1 MTALAAALS
10 LLLPFS
16 VAADSAPAGQ
26 PRRPKPEELSDIVK
40 ELKDGLQGFR
50 DYKRLEPKP
59 QAMMDRIVFRMRQLH
74 SESLPDDVFDM
85 LLEWEKSSKEAAA
98 AKGRMESGFQNAVAG
113 SLKAFQIEPGEGEF
127 IVGGPF
133 DGARAE
139 WKPEVLSDSQVI
151 VPSPNSRGA
160 SLPGPRVVAA
170 VPAGRLGVTEPN
182 GELFVTAEGLMLLGD
197 YLSKGRDD
205 VAAGYLGLIL
215 YHETLHHRILT
226 SKGWHRA
233 YEVDEREVRTV
244 SERSLGAFFDESK
257 DKDVVESIK
266 KENAEQRREA
276 ILPALTGGF
285 FAGTGVFGTRTDVTD
300 EELAEMQVQN
310 RRHHEELERI
320 ATGTDFLQNSLN
332 RERER
337 RSAEAR
343 AVAERANSAQAA
355 YRSGRIPP
363 SSVPRLGG
371 ASPVRLDTVEFL
383 WRVSQRACS
392 KPPTLTQD
400 LLNTWWHLHE
410 SVGSDESI
418 AGTLQGCQRL
428 VFLKLLAWKAHGVNR
443 VDIAHVQNLIPT
455 ATPPEQ
461 PTQSRED
468 RRGAPQRAGVD
479 YNHCIDPGNSC
490 FHKY

>member
-1 MTALAAALS
+1 MGMAAVLS
-10 LLLPFS
+10 LMLPFS

-26 PRRPKPEELSDIVK
+26 PRRPSPDELAGIVK
-40 ELKDGLQGFR
+40 ELKEGLQGFK

-59 QAMMDRIVFRMRQLH
+59 QAMMDQIVFRMRQLH

-85 LLEWEKSSKEAAA
+85 LLEWERSVKDAAA
-98 AKGRMESGFQNAVAG
+98 AKGRMERGFQNAVVS
-113 SLKAFQIEPGEGEF
+113 SLKAFQVKPGDGEF

-133 DGARAE
+133 NGTRAE
-139 WKPEVLSDSQVI
+139 WKPEVSSDSQII
-151 VPSPNSRGA
+151 VPSPNSKGA

-170 VPAGRLGVTEPN
+170 VPAGRLGQTEAN
-182 GELFVTAEGLMLLGD
+182 GEIFVTTEGLMLLGD

-215 YHETLHHRILT
+215 YHESVHHQILT

-233 YEVDEREVRTV
+233 YEVDEREVRAVT
-244 SERSLGAFFDESK
+244 ERSLSAFFDESK
-257 DKDVVESIK
+257 DKDVVDSIK
-266 KENAEQRREA
+266 KENSQQRLEA

-285 FAGTGVFGTRTDVTD
+285 FAGQSGFGTPTFVTD
-300 EELAEMQVQN
+300 EELADMQVQN

-320 ATGTDFLQNSLN
+320 ATKTDFLQNSLN
-332 RERER
+332 RDRER
-337 RSAEAR
+337 RAAEAR
-343 AVAERANSAQAA
+343 AVTERARSAQAA
-355 YRSGRIPP
+355 YRAGRIPP
-363 SSVPRLGG
+363 SSVPRLEG
-371 ASPVRLDTVEFL
+371 ASPVKLDTVEFL

-392 KPPTLTQD
+392 TPPTLTQD
-400 LLNTWWHLHE
+400 FLNTWWHLHA

-428 VFLKLLAWKAHGVNR
+428 VFLKLMVWKSHGVNR

-455 ATPPEQ
+455 ATLPEQ
-461 PTQSRED
+461 PPQPRES